1 MRDPQPAVARPDVLP
16 HADDAA
22 AWIRLHW
29 TRDQEPG
36 PPFHAIKTFSPSHPP
51 VNGNNLQ
58 VCYMQTVA
66 GHFVCLFS
74 EQIK

>member
-16 HADDAA
+16 HAHDAA
-22 AWIRLHW
+22 ARIHLHW

-36 PPFHAIKTFSPSHPP
+36 PPFHAIKTFSP
-51 VNGNNLQ
+51 VNGNLL
-58 VCYMQTVA
+58 VCYMDTIS
-66 GHFVCLFS
+66 GLFVCLVS